1 MKSPETFSTL
11 LAKDKIYFLRSK
23 TFLVSVKMKK
33 HKCVIENIN
42 AKKIRYAFYGRQNFG
57 T

>member
-11 LAKDKIYFLRSK
+11 LAKGKIYFLRSK

-33 HKCVIENIN
+33 RKCVIENIN